1 MLSGNLFSDLALLQR
16 ITPQSNTAQSSS
28 APPASGL
35 PPAGSSY
42 SLNNG
47 NIQGS
52 MAVVDGQRVH
62 YEERVKLFGG
72 SQQLTLT
79 DRQGNEVSVHTQ
91 HHHRVDIR
99 A

>member
-1 MLSGNLFSDLALLQR
+1 MLSGNLSSNIALLQR
-16 ITPQSNTAQSSS
+16 VTPQSTS

-52 MAVVDGQRVH
+52 VAVIDGQRVH
-62 YEERVKLFGG
+62 HEERVKLFGG

-79 DRQGNEVSVHTQ
+79 DRQGNELSLHIQ
-91 HHHRVDIR
+91 QHHRVDVR